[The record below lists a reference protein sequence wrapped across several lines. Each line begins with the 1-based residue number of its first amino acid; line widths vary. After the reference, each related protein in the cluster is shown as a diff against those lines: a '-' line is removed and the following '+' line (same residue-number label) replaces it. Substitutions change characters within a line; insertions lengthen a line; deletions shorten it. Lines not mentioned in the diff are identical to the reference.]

1 MEYVLAI
8 IIAAAV
14 MTSVIISVM
23 LRLRRS
29 SVTKIIFLPL
39 TDKVNNAELLLRE
52 AYSMAEA
59 SPSPCRIIIYNM
71 GADEETLRICRIFAS
86 EHGGFEVVE

>member
-14 MTSVIISVM
+14 MTAVIISVM
-23 LRLRRS
+23 MRLRRS
-29 SVTKIIFLPL
+29 SVTKIILLPL
-39 TDKVNNAELLLRE
+39 TDKVNNAELLLRD
-52 AYSMAEA
+52 AYAMAKA
-59 SPSPCRIIIYNM
+59 SSYPCRIIIYNM

-86 EHGGFEVVE
+86 VHREFEVVE